1 MLESRY
7 WSADHKGRGMAR
19 IPKGYVAV
27 LVSEPYVLLAN
38 EGSEITSDTM
48 LRKWDA
54 VTGTLLDAKPQ
65 TAEHWLVWM
74 PYARPYSGDGSDVT
88 L

>member
-1 MLESRY
+1 
-7 WSADHKGRGMAR
+7 MAR

-38 EGSEITSDTM
+38 EEGDVTSNTM
-48 LRKWDA
+48 LHKWDA
-54 VTGTLLDAKPQ
+54 VTGVLLDDKPK